1 MTQIKVYE
9 KFCSN
14 FLPKLIIPEIIV
26 DKVIAKGIVKRKSK
40 DGGDLE
46 IKPTHVLYYM
56 NPLGFFLLLHLLL
69 QFTCFLIV
77 I

>member
-46 IKPTHVLYYM
+46 IKPSHVLYYM
-56 NPLGFFLLLHLLL
+56 NPLEIFFFYIYYFNL
-69 QFTCFLIV
+69 TCFLIV